1 MRNFRKILNA
11 DSENNVYKD
20 FGLIWNKKKSNFGTK
35 MSFFKVLNFV
45 TFFTYTALSLC
56 KISGKKPLRV
66 DSEKKQYV
74 VLSPISGKNLLCW
87 G

>member
-1 MRNFRKILNA
+1 
-11 DSENNVYKD
+11 
-20 FGLIWNKKKSNFGTK
+20 

-45 TFFTYTALSLC
+45 TFFTYTALSLY

-74 VLSPISGKNLLCW
+74 VLSPIWGKNLLCW